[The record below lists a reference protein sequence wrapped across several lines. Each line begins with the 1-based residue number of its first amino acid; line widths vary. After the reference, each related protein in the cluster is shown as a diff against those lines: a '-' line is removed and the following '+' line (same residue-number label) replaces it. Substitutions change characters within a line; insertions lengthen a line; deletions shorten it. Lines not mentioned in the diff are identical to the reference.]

1 MKRGMAFH
9 RSSHAVFECQYHLV
23 WATKYRKRVL
33 TLPNER
39 EYCEQILRRAATEY
53 GMHIQSME
61 IDEDHVHIYIEIP
74 PQRSV
79 GRAVGILKS
88 VSARMV
94 FKRFGYLR
102 SKLWGGELWGDSYFV
117 RTVGEGVTAAMV
129 RKYIADHADKGLS
142 PAQGV
147 LFPSSKST
155 QKPRKHSRSP

>member
-1 MKRGMAFH
+1 MAFH
-9 RSSHAVFECQYHLV
+9 RSSHAVFECQYHVV

-33 TLPNER
+33 TLPHER
-39 EYCEQILRRAATEY
+39 EYCEEILRRAASEY
-53 GMHIQSME
+53 GMHIQSLE
-61 IDEDHVHIYIEIP
+61 VDEDHVHIYIEIP

-88 VSARMV
+88 VSARLL

-102 SKLWGGELWGDSYFV
+102 RKLWGGELWGDSYFA

-147 LFPSSKST
+147 LFPDK
-155 QKPRKHSRSP
+155 KPIKKEKRSRSP